1 MDRVGVY
8 IDGWYRCIVTRTGGM
23 DRVGVYIDG
32 WYRCIVTRTGG
43 MDRVGCPLIV
53 GQYRC
58 IVTRP
63 GGMDR
68 WGDFI
73 VHQLLQ
79 LQSLSTCVCY
89 FPSPCKTGTVNCG
102 GSEQFVN
109 IKRVHCQA
117 NFFSLFTGS

>member
-1 MDRVGVY
+1 MTVGLY
-8 IDGWYRCIVTRTGGM
+8 KYIVTRPGGM

-32 WYRCIVTRTGG
+32 W
-43 MDRVGCPLIV
+43 
-53 GQYRC
+53 YRC

-79 LQSLSTCVCY
+79 LQSLSTRVSY

-109 IKRVHCQA
+109 
-117 NFFSLFTGS
+117 T